1 MNTKLYVGNLA
12 FNSTEDDLTQ
22 LFSEFGT
29 VTDVFIVKDKF
40 SGRSKGFAFVTFETA
55 ESMNAAI
62 EALNETEFAGR
73 PIKVNE
79 ARPKEENSRGR
90 DRSKFSGN
98 RDNSFKKDRY

>member
-40 SGRSKGFAFVTFETA
+40 SGRSKGFAFVTLETA

-79 ARPKEENSRGR
+79 G
-90 DRSKFSGN
+90 
-98 RDNSFKKDRY
+98 

>member
-79 ARPKEENSRGR
+79 ARTKEENSR
-90 DRSKFSGN
+90 
-98 RDNSFKKDRY
+98 